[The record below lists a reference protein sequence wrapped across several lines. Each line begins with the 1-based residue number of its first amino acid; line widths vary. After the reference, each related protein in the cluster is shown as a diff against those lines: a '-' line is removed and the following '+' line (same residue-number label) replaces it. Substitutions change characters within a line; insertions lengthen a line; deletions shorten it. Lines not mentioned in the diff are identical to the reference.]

1 MLDTFVSLAVTAGTI
16 GKVTAA
22 SLYPSGFIAIEVIAE
37 DGKPYTLTYMANTQE
52 AQNGDSRML

>member
-22 SLYPSGFIAIEVIAE
+22 SLYPNGLIVIEVEE
-37 DGKPYTLTYMANTQE
+37 DGKPYTLTYHAVAEVEN
-52 AQNGDSRML
+52 NGDS